1 MKFIRRIVKDC
12 NSIVFLDFEA
22 TDSSMEII
30 SIGAIKAELDS
41 KKQIKSY
48 DKGFKC
54 YVYTETKISPFIEE
68 MTGITNELLDNEGIS
83 FEEAINR
90 LSKYVGDPTFVH
102 FFTYGNYDIRLLH
115 IDAKNNELLQNNLV
129 LQVFRKHSDF
139 SKILNHFVRSE
150 TNQTLSL
157 IKALKVFNVK
167 PVEPIHDPLSDA
179 KNLMFLYEAFL
190 KSHNIIRVQY
200 LKVIANNPNLEPPVK
215 KLLNK
220 LVKDKSVTVEDLNTY
235 INEEIS

>member
-1 MKFIRRIVKDC
+1 M
-12 NSIVFLDFEA
+12 
-22 TDSSMEII
+22 
-30 SIGAIKAELDS
+30 
-41 KKQIKSY
+41 
-48 DKGFKC
+48 
-54 YVYTETKISPFIEE
+54 
-68 MTGITNELLDNEGIS
+68 
-83 FEEAINR
+83 
-90 LSKYVGDPTFVH
+90 
-102 FFTYGNYDIRLLH
+102 
-115 IDAKNNELLQNNLV
+115 QNNLV

-220 LVKDKSVTVEDLNTY
+220 LVKDKSVTIEDLNTY